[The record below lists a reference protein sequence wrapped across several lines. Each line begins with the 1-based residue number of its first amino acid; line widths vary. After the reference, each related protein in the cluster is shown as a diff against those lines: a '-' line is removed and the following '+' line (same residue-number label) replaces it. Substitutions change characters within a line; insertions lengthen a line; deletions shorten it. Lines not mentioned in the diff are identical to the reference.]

1 MTWRD
6 PRDTTAILG
15 PSESTSI
22 SDPATGET
30 WTLPRPTTSGLCAEC
45 RHLTGPGECS
55 RIWSGP
61 HGPAQGDPVVIQSG
75 QMLAVLWIREPEQF
89 GCRLWESKLRSV
101 S

>member
-1 MTWRD
+1 MTTTITQGAPGICTTTWAAPD
-6 PRDTTAILG
+6 PSTQRPGLG
-15 PSESTSI
+15 SPESRTC
-22 SDPATGET
+22 DQ
-30 WTLPRPTTSGLCAEC
+30 C
-45 RHLTGPGECS
+45 RHLTAGGECS

-75 QMLAVLWIREPEQF
+75 QMLAVLWIREPDRF